1 MVKVGW
7 WGTRNMDAEG
17 LDPLQQAPL
26 LGDARWKWIVKYR
39 SCRVY
44 QTPGQHINLKRLER
58 PLWVNPVN
66 PLRMED
72 RDGGLWWHQ
81 VISFLSLPT
90 ILAPFSGA
98 APPANI
104 MEQHREKS
112 NKVGRF
118 PSYIDL
124 HQELCSFLCFD
135 GLNTTQSSL
144 DPPAVFVRIV
154 NLHAVHRTKQW
165 VFLALWMQ
173 GKGTLA
179 GSFKSVKHDMCVSLY
194 SSRKQ
199 VQRHSALLRGSLRLY
214 LPTFQHFG
222 PEMNR
227 YPNHRDPMITNWSRK
242 VGKVCLKGKLWLE
255 FLRAKDLEKSSWCVH
270 KLFGERDELHCSSKY
285 YIMKLSTMKQGNMVS
300 TCSCAIVHLI
310 RRLT

>member
-1 MVKVGW
+1 
-7 WGTRNMDAEG
+7 
-17 LDPLQQAPL
+17 
-26 LGDARWKWIVKYR
+26 
-39 SCRVY
+39 
-44 QTPGQHINLKRLER
+44 
-58 PLWVNPVN
+58 
-66 PLRMED
+66 
-72 RDGGLWWHQ
+72 
-81 VISFLSLPT
+81 
-90 ILAPFSGA
+90 
-98 APPANI
+98 

-179 GSFKSVKHDMCVSLY
+179 GSFKSKHDMCVSLY

-199 VQRHSALLRGSLRLY
+199 VQRLTFRFTSRILCWSVPTNISAFWARNESISKPQRSYDYQLIQEGWQGLSK
-214 LPTFQHFG
+214 
-222 PEMNR
+222 
-227 YPNHRDPMITNWSRK
+227 RK
-242 VGKVCLKGKLWLE
+242 AVIGIFEGEGLGKELMVCN
-255 FLRAKDLEKSSWCVH
+255 H